1 MGMYRKNMLTRA
13 LLVGMLGWG
22 AMAPAFAQD
31 IIDTVAGNG
40 QQEYS
45 GEGGP
50 ATSHGIGQVYDAA
63 FDPQG
68 NLVFASQVQHRVYR
82 VDRETGVLQTIA
94 GTGSRGFG
102 GDGGNALQAAFSD
115 PLGVAFDAAG
125 NLFVADVSNYR
136 IRRID
141 VETGV
146 ITTVA
151 GSGQSGSDGD
161 GGAAT
166 AATFFTP
173 YKVAVDAAGNLYISD
188 FSAGRVRR
196 VDAAT
201 GVITTA
207 LQARGPWAIGMDYDG
222 DLLVG
227 EFSPGR
233 ILSVAGGTGPVTVV
247 AGGGQDGGEGIPATS
262 AAIQAAGGIEADAAG
277 NLFISDRYGY
287 RVRRVDIATGL
298 IDTVA
303 GTGEPGFAGDGGPAE
318 AAQFREPDGLALDVS
333 GRVHVAD
340 ISNFRIRAFTG
351 GVPASSADLSVET
364 TAADEQVRVG
374 ETLGYGVIVANAG
387 PDSAQSAGVGF
398 ALDAELS
405 DLQVQGPEG
414 WTCDEPTV
422 GEGTTLT
429 SCNASEIASEGSAEF
444 VVSATAPASASG
456 RSVTLS
462 AASTALTPDP
472 DEANNGASASIG
484 VSPVADVSVTLEGPL
499 RVGLGGKANYSV
511 TASNAGPSAAS
522 DPVVVL
528 RSDVAARLVSL
539 QVPAGWQCIRE
550 GTVQFNALCTMQS
563 GVLRDEQPMFT
574 ISVGSPGRLSPTWFT
589 VSAEVTSDVE
599 DPVPGN
605 NAQSIRA
612 LRSLSTR

>member
-1 MGMYRKNMLTRA
+1 MYRKNMLARA

-40 QQEYS
+40 QDAYA

-50 ATSHGIGQVYDAA
+50 ATSHAIGSIYDAA

-68 NLVFASQVQHRVYR
+68 NLVFASQSQNRVYR
-82 VDRETGVLQTIA
+82 VDRQTGVLQTIA

-102 GDGGNALQAAFSD
+102 GDGGNALEASFSD
-115 PLGVAFDAAG
+115 PLGVEFDAAG
-125 NLFVADVSNYR
+125 NLFVADVGNLR
-136 IRRID
+136 VRRID
-141 VETGV
+141 VETGI

-151 GSGQSGSDGD
+151 GSGQQGSDGD

-173 YKVAVDAAGNLYISD
+173 YKLAVDAAGNLYISD

-196 VDAAT
+196 VEAAT

-207 LQARGPWAIGMDYDG
+207 VLAQGPWAIAMDHDG

-233 ILSVAGGTGPVTVV
+233 ILSVEGGTGPVTVV
-247 AGGGQDGGEGIPATS
+247 AGGGGGSADDIPATS
-262 AAIQAAGGIEADAAG
+262 AAISAAGGVAVDAAG

-298 IDTVA
+298 IRTVA
-303 GTGEPGFAGDGGPAE
+303 GTGESGFAGDGEPAE
-318 AAQFREPDGLALDVS
+318 AAQFREPDGLALDAS

-364 TAADEQVRVG
+364 TAADEQVLVG
-374 ETLGYGVIVANAG
+374 AQLGYGVTVSNAG
-387 PDSAQSAGVGF
+387 PDSAESAGVGF

-422 GEGTTLT
+422 GEGNTVT
-429 SCNASEIASEGSAEF
+429 SCNGTGIAAEDNAEF
-444 VVSATAPASASG
+444 VVTATAPASASG
-456 RSVTLS
+456 RSVTLT
-462 AASTALTPDP
+462 AAATSQTPDQ
-472 DEANNGASASIG
+472 DEDNNSDSASIG
-484 VSPVADVSVTLEGPL
+484 VNPVADVAVTLEGP
-499 RVGLGGKANYSV
+499 RKVAFGAKATYTV
-511 TASNAGPSAAS
+511 TLSNAGPSVAP

-528 RSDVAARLVSL
+528 RSDMSARSVSL
-539 QVPAGWQCIRE
+539 QAPAGWQCLRE
-550 GTVQFNALCTMQS
+550 GSAQFLAFCTPQS
-563 GVLRDEQPMFT
+563 ETLGEERPVFT
-574 ISVGSPGRLSPTWFT
+574 LTVGSAGKLSASSFT
-589 VSAEVTSDVE
+589 VSAEAYSE
-599 DPVPGN
+599 ASDPVPAN
-605 NAQSIRA
+605 NAKSLRA
-612 LRSLSTR
+612 FRYAFSY